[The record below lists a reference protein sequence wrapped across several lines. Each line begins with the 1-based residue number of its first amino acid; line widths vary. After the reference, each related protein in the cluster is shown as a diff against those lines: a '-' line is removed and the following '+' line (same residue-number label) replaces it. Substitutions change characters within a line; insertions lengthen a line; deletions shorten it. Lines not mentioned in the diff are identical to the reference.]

1 MNSSVHVGLLFLALA
16 TLGTAAPRVVESYV
30 VEPDEDT
37 VYIPDN
43 EQDAPPFQP
52 CRSPTSMMQMAYNQ
66 TIPVEAL
73 QACERQQAAAC
84 PSPSEDGSYLCVALA
99 DLCDRRKQCPG
110 GEDESHVMCFFF
122 ELYSIELSR
131 LREVAKKLQKKV
143 DDPEYRG
150 ATDRFRF

>member
-1 MNSSVHVGLLFLALA
+1 MYVIVSLSVISMIGC
-16 TLGTAAPRVVESYV
+16 YQ

-73 QACERQQAAAC
+73 Q
-84 PSPSEDGSYLCVALA
+84 G
-99 DLCDRRKQCPG
+99 
-110 GEDESHVMCFFF
+110 
-122 ELYSIELSR
+122 
-131 LREVAKKLQKKV
+131 
-143 DDPEYRG
+143 
-150 ATDRFRF
+150 TDISDTMTP